1 MDSHFKGANPVS
13 QAVAQG
19 ACHSLEGV
27 KIEEISLRAA
37 DARLLIQG
45 KLLTAD
51 QNTSVLLTDFP
62 VALLEPL
69 FKSMPALRN
78 AAPAVG
84 TLPPPFPMIAGTKM

>member
-1 MDSHFKGANPVS
+1 MLVPCIL

-19 ACHSLEGV
+19 ACHSVEGV
-27 KIEEISLRAA
+27 KLEEISLRAG

-51 QNTSVLLTDFP
+51 QNTTILLTDFP
-62 VALLEPL
+62 VALLDPL
-69 FKSMPALRN
+69 FKTMPALQN

-84 TLPPPFPMIAGTKM
+84 ESTEDMTMTIP